1 MMTSTTHQV
10 LGAALLCGI
19 TLAASA
25 ATSRPAFA
33 GAKGPAKVGFFIAP
47 VGKPSLRF
55 AAKSG
60 ETITGRLRVQNL
72 ASRSRTVRL
81 TAADLVTADTGGASF
96 PATAPKT
103 IGTWLELDRDQVRL
117 AAHAGATVR
126 FEAHVPAQA
135 TTGEHYA
142 GIVAVDAAEAAEAR
156 NTPSKARGGV
166 SVRHLAR
173 LALPVRLTV
182 PGPLAARLALTEMHF
197 GVDASGSSLRVGMR
211 NAGNQIIRETGVE
224 LEVTQDGRSL
234 LSVRNEIRD
243 FITGSA
249 ISYPAA
255 WRGQLKRGSYRVT
268 GVIRPQGG
276 PPVAVDQTVS
286 FTPKLADKLERKTG
300 QPVAPVD
307 GPPTWI
313 WIALAVALAA
323 TGSVTVA
330 YVRLRS
336 ATTSRGPIG

>member
-1 MMTSTTHQV
+1 MTSSIHRV

-25 ATSRPAFA
+25 AASPPAFA
-33 GAKGPAKVGFFIAP
+33 AAKGPAKVGFFIAP

-60 ETITGRLRVQNL
+60 ETITGRVRVQNL

-96 PATAPKT
+96 PATAPKKV
-103 IGTWLELDRDQVRL
+103 GTWLELDREQVRL
-117 AAHAGATVR
+117 APHTGTTVR
-126 FEAHVPAQA
+126 FQAHVPPQA
-135 TTGEHYA
+135 RTGEHYA
-142 GIVAVDAAEAAEAR
+142 GIVAVDAAEAAAAR
-156 NTPSKARGGV
+156 RPSKARGGV

-182 PGPLAARLALTEMHF
+182 PGALATRLALTEMHF

-211 NAGNQIIRETGVE
+211 NAGNQIIRETGIE
-224 LEVTQDGRSL
+224 LQVTQDGKSL
-234 LSVRNEIRD
+234 LSVRDELRD

-249 ISYPAA
+249 ISFPAA
-255 WRGQLKRGSYRVT
+255 WRGPLRRGSYRVT

-276 PPVAVDQTVS
+276 PPVPVDQTVA
-286 FTPKLADKLERKTG
+286 FTPKLAHKLERKTG
-300 QPVAPVD
+300 QPSAPGD
-307 GPPTWI
+307 AQPIWI
-313 WIALAVALAA
+313 WIALAVALTAA
-323 TGSVTVA
+323 GAVSVA
-330 YVRLRS
+330 YVRLRRRLHTAS
-336 ATTSRGPIG
+336 P